1 MAIII
6 KEEKS
11 KINWFVIVV
20 TIFLVAFIGTTIY
33 YLFFISPP
41 LIETV
46 IPIRVQSLSE
56 LAQIEF
62 NPQKIF
68 SNPIYGALK
77 QFIPSLSVSTTT
89 IRINPFTP

>member
-1 MAIII
+1 MAIVI

-11 KINWFVIVV
+11 RINWFTIIVS
-20 TIFLVAFIGTTIY
+20 IFLAAFIGTAIY

-68 SNPIYGALK
+68 SHPVYGTLKLFVPSLIVSTSTRTNP
-77 QFIPSLSVSTTT
+77 FIP
-89 IRINPFTP
+89 